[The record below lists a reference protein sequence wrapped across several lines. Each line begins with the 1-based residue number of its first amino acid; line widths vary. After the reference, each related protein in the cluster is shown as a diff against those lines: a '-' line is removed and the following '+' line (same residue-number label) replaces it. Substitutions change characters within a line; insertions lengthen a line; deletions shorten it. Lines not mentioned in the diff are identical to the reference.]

1 MKKAKSQKSD
11 GLRSEYKRSDFGA
24 MVRGKYAKN
33 IAATT
38 NVVLLEPEIAKAFP
52 NDKIV
57 NDTLR
62 SLLQLATAAFRAT
75 PSKKR
80 RASA

>member
-1 MKKAKSQKSD
+1 
-11 GLRSEYKRSDFGA
+11 
-24 MVRGKYAKN
+24 MVRGKYAKR

-38 NVVLLEPEIAKAFP
+38 NVVILEPEIAKAFP

-62 SLLQLATAAFRAT
+62 SLIRLAATARPARI
-75 PSKKR
+75 KKS
-80 RASA
+80 RASL